1 MKKLLAITILGLT
14 LLSSSG
20 TAFAANNVSQM
31 AVNKGGRSV
40 AECAQMMDK
49 GVSQCVN
56 SAGCNMNQQ

>member
-1 MKKLLAITILGLT
+1 MKKLFAIAILGLT

-56 SAGCNMNQQ
+56 STGCAMN

>member
-14 LLSSSG
+14 LFSSSG

-56 SAGCNMNQQ
+56 STGCNMQQ